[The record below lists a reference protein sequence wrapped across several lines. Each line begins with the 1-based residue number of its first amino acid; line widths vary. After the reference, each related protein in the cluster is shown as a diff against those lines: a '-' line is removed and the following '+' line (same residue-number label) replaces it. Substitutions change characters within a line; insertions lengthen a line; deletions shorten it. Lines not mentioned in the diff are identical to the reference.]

1 MWEVEQDGS
10 TFECPLVW
18 EVEQDGSR
26 FECLLVWEVEQDG
39 SVNGQVSLVELQ

>member
-1 MWEVEQDGS
+1 M
-10 TFECPLVW
+10 W

-26 FECLLVWEVEQDG
+26 FEGPLVREVEQDG